1 MTIDEARARLAA
13 DAAALETEIA
23 GHEAE
28 IAKLHERMALVEGQ
42 LNGFELAVS
51 LMAPVEIPAADNAPA
66 RRPRRDLRAMAREY
80 LMQHGPAMPGEVA
93 AALGIKPHQAQIVLA
108 FLRKAGDILPNGAG
122 VWELTRR
129 VAVLEKDAAE

>member
-1 MTIDEARARLAA
+1 MTIDEARARLVA
-13 DAAALETEIA
+13 DAKALETETA

-66 RRPRRDLRAMAREY
+66 RRPRRDLRAMALEY
-80 LMQHGPAMPGEVA
+80 IEKNGPVVTGGIAI
-93 AALGIKPHQAQIVLA
+93 ALGIKSHQAQTMLVALQKTAAIYPAVGGWNLA
-108 FLRKAGDILPNGAG
+108 SRMPQPT
-122 VWELTRR
+122 E
-129 VAVLEKDAAE
+129 DAAE

>member
-23 GHEAE
+23 GHEAQ

-66 RRPRRDLRAMAREY
+66 RRPRRDLRAMVREHVA
-80 LMQHGPAMPGEVA
+80 QHGFVTSASVA
-93 AALGIKPHQAQIVLA
+93 AAFSIPLYHAKDVLTA
-108 FLRKAGDILPNGAG
+108 LQKTAAIYPTDGGWNLVLRMPQPQ
-122 VWELTRR
+122 
-129 VAVLEKDAAE
+129 KDAAE

>member
-1 MTIDEARARLAA
+1 MTIDEARTRLAA

-51 LMAPVEIPAADNAPA
+51 LMAPVEILAAAAAPA
-66 RRPRRDLRAMAREY
+66 RRPRRDFRAMALEY
-80 LMQHGPAMPGEVA
+80 IEKNGPVTTGAIA
-93 AALGIKPHQAQIVLA
+93 IALGIKSYRAQTML
-108 FLRKAGDILPNGAG
+108 
-122 VWELTRR
+122 
-129 VAVLEKDAAE
+129 VALQKTAAIYPALGRWNLVSRMPQPQKDAAE

>member
-80 LMQHGPAMPGEVA
+80 IVEHGVTMLGEVA
-93 AALGIKPHQAQIVLA
+93 DRLGIKMHQAQTVLA
-108 FLRKAGDILPNGAG
+108 ALQKTGDILPAG
-122 VWELTRR
+122 PSAWNLTHR